1 MSGNNPRADLSEIA
15 DAIQRVADRMSG
27 LDRDAFLANDVLR
40 DAVAMQLLVLG
51 EAARRLPVDIHKSAP
66 DVPWAQIIATRNRI
80 AHGYSGL
87 NWIIVWDIA
96 TLELPKLAPHFDAL
110 LARWSAP

>member
-1 MSGNNPRADLSEIA
+1 MFCAMPWRCNCSFWAKRRAA
-15 DAIQRVADRMSG
+15 CRKPVRV
-27 LDRDAFLANDVLR
+27 
-40 DAVAMQLLVLG
+40 
-51 EAARRLPVDIHKSAP
+51 SAP

-80 AHGYSGL
+80 AHGYTGL

-110 LARWSAP
+110 LAKWSAP

>member
-1 MSGNNPRADLSEIA
+1 MSGNNPCADLSEIA
-15 DAIQRVADRMSG
+15 DAIERIADRTSG
-27 LDRDAFLANDVLR
+27 LDRAAVLANDVLR

-51 EAARRLPVDIHKSAP
+51 EAARRLPETVRVSAP

-110 LARWSAP
+110 LAKWSAP